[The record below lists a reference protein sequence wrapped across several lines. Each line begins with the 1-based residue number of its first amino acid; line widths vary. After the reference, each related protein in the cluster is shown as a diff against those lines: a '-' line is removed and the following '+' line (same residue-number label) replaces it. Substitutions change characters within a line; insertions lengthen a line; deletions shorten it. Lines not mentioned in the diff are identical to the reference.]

1 MNVGG
6 YFEPAN
12 ASFNLL
18 ATDTQQD
25 FAWTQWPVAISGTV
39 FYANSNVGVPN
50 AVISFSSEGNAI
62 TDAGG
67 NYRYFVPLQWSG
79 IATPSY
85 ALHAGMFVPL
95 SRSYNNLNNGVDH
108 QDYHWYPITNYYV
121 IAGSVLEGDSLAA
134 ITNATVRFIS
144 DNGFVALSN
153 VTVNVNGA
161 YTNVVSDGWSGV
173 VFPELPEP
181 AIFAPMT
188 NTYNN
193 VTNNWLYQNFLKMP

>member
-1 MNVGG
+1 
-6 YFEPAN
+6 
-12 ASFNLL
+12 
-18 ATDTQQD
+18 
-25 FAWTQWPVAISGTV
+25 
-39 FYANSNVGVPN
+39 
-50 AVISFSSEGNAI
+50 
-62 TDAGG
+62 
-67 NYRYFVPLQWSG
+67 
-79 IATPSY
+79 
-85 ALHAGMFVPL
+85 
-95 SRSYNNLNNGVDH
+95 
-108 QDYHWYPITNYYV
+108 
-121 IAGSVLEGDSLAA
+121 VLEGDSLAA